1 MSGRDQRRQRAL
13 NLPVLD
19 AEMWEAPERL
29 SHRDCLEEIAGD
41 VCGLESDQ
49 EDDQ

>member
-1 MSGRDQRRQRAL
+1 MSGRDQRRYRAL

-41 VCGLESDQ
+41 LRSPDRDR

>member
-1 MSGRDQRRQRAL
+1 MSRREQRRQRAL

-19 AEMWEAPERL
+19 AEMWEAPDHL

-41 VCGLESDQ
+41 LCGSERDR